1 MTQIYNIQL
10 ENRLYDNNM
19 EKAEAEYSIWV
30 ICAEQLG
37 ITVDE
42 YVDFMLDME
51 LETNDYTLD
60 EIEQMYI
67 KYCQEPDILCMQIN
81 ISNPIKLYG
90 AI

>member
-1 MTQIYNIQL
+1 MVQIYDIQL
-10 ENRLYDNNM
+10 ENRLYNNNM
-19 EKAEAEYSIWV
+19 EIAESEYNIWV

-42 YVDFMLDME
+42 YVDFMLDMQF
-51 LETNDYTLD
+51 ETRDYTLD
-60 EIEQMYI
+60 EIEQMYVE
-67 KYCQEPDILCMQIN
+67 YCQEYDIPCMQID